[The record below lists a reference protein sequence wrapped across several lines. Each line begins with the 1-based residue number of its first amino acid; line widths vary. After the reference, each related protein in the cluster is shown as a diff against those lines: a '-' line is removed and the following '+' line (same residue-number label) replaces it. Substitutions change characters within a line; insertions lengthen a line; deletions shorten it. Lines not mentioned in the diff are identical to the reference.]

1 MHSYAAA
8 VKKTMF
14 FLVLVEGTTFAPYL
28 VCGLLASR
36 WLLWHCTPIV
46 FLSCEIQTTL
56 PRDLHSGHILWSP
69 TLTIGWINR
78 PASCWMLERFWLFSF
93 WADAPLL
100 IYKVFTPLPLIFF
113 FEKNQWLNRV
123 NPENKRS
130 SSLTWRSPTLIN
142 QTKCLSTPFSK
153 FFPIQF
159 AFHVGKL
166 RLQDHIIAGKVYF
179 VAWHYDVKLQA
190 DNHVRWD
197 VAERLNRK
205 QIIHWGGKL

>member
-1 MHSYAAA
+1 
-8 VKKTMF
+8 MF

-46 FLSCEIQTTL
+46 FLSWEIQTTD

-142 QTKCLSTPFSK
+142 QTKCLSNPYFKIFSNSVCFSRRK
-153 FFPIQF
+153 ASASRPYYCWKGLFCCM
-159 AFHVGKL
+159 AL
-166 RLQDHIIAGKVYF
+166 WCEIAGGQSCPLGCGRK
-179 VAWHYDVKLQA
+179 
-190 DNHVRWD
+190 
-197 VAERLNRK
+197 AEP
-205 QIIHWGGKL
+205 